1 MRSRAAATTATT
13 SGDGI
18 VVRDEENAAEE
29 AAGKASSSSLE
40 IARSRDSSFTPTR
53 VMLLCAAIFIGLV
66 LSSPKSPAA
75 APTLTTAQRVRESVE
90 SAYQAHTIAKET
102 YLETYRKAYSELLF
116 NSFAAAD
123 AVVDDIDDNTGTEEE
138 LAKTFTVG
146 VFSSHMNPQSCVTLK
161 SAVLNG
167 LDVHLLGFNAS
178 GRKSSGQIDR
188 CGTYKDWYCSLPT
201 NRLTAGGAAFE
212 SILQEDATAKNFIR
226 RWRSRNEDI
235 EKRGDFKND
244 PSSFDSFDYTFS
256 ATDTVWPY
264 RLENL
269 YPEQSGN
276 AYKGG
281 GYMDEEVMK
290 NSTTRAVSTGAW
302 MGKSQSLCKLFTKMK
317 QIRDETVETAKQM
330 PVRVFPLLAHEFFFG
345 FSFSV

>member
-1 MRSRAAATTATT
+1 MLFRS
-13 SGDGI
+13 
-18 VVRDEENAAEE
+18 
-29 AAGKASSSSLE
+29 
-40 IARSRDSSFTPTR
+40 
-53 VMLLCAAIFIGLV
+53 
-66 LSSPKSPAA
+66 
-75 APTLTTAQRVRESVE
+75 
-90 SAYQAHTIAKET
+90 
-102 YLETYRKAYSELLF
+102 
-116 NSFAAAD
+116 
-123 AVVDDIDDNTGTEEE
+123 
-138 LAKTFTVG
+138 
-146 VFSSHMNPQSCVTLK
+146 
-161 SAVLNG
+161 
-167 LDVHLLGFNAS
+167 LLGFNAS
-178 GRKSSGQIDR
+178 GFKSSGQIDR

-256 ATDTVWPY
+256 ATDTVWPSDFG
-264 RLENL
+264 LENL

-290 NSTTRAVSTGAW
+290 NSSTRAVSTGAW